1 MTPVNLPYSQ
11 VLTRSRTLLFL
22 SFRDT
27 RSSSVYPPRLSRSK
41 GKQRQTD
48 DAEQEALLNHDEATT
63 AIDIQESSSL
73 PPRWVDFA
81 EEVEEFVDQIRPK
94 MVQLDKLTAK
104 HILPGFTDRSTE
116 ERQIESL
123 THEITQGFRKCQLL
137 IRKIADIGL
146 DMEAQINRSRTQGSQ
161 GNAQLNYTT
170 RDVTLVKNAQ
180 IAAATKVQNLSSLF
194 QKRQRVYLQ
203 QLRGYE
209 IPSSSPGKNAMLA
222 IEDDSHGEH
231 ALSEQAQLYSQQ
243 TSYHRASQDVEQR
256 TKEIEGIA
264 QSISEL
270 ADMFKDLGN
279 LILDQ
284 GTLLDRIDYNVERMS
299 NDVKGAVE
307 ELKIATQHQKRSG
320 KCRIIF
326 LLILL
331 IFAAVLILVFK
342 PRHRPDN
349 QQTNPP
355 SNSKRSIFLDRH
367 MPRSPLTL
375 FGLPVKSHATRSTP
389 VRETLRCARWKTC

>member
-1 MTPVNLPYSQ
+1 
-11 VLTRSRTLLFL
+11 
-22 SFRDT
+22 
-27 RSSSVYPPRLSRSK
+27 
-41 GKQRQTD
+41 
-48 DAEQEALLNHDEATT
+48 
-63 AIDIQESSSL
+63 
-73 PPRWVDFA
+73 
-81 EEVEEFVDQIRPK
+81 
-94 MVQLDKLTAK
+94 
-104 HILPGFTDRSTE
+104 
-116 ERQIESL
+116 
-123 THEITQGFRKCQLL
+123 
-137 IRKIADIGL
+137 
-146 DMEAQINRSRTQGSQ
+146 MEAQINRSRTQGSQ

-389 VRETLRCARWKTC
+389 VRETLRCARWKTCWKKNCISINKTYFLVYWVIYHCFKYIIDLLPCNHCPLRPRFYHFSDHIVRIFDDIIDLILTLCLPTWILDWCCVAETKNGVPCQI